1 MDDLEVSSTLQMP
14 LSLQVTKQLS
24 ADAGGSS
31 VDAGGGSVD
40 TELDEKEI
48 SDLPKKFNANYEI
61 V

>member
-1 MDDLEVSSTLQMP
+1 MP

-48 SDLPKKFNANYEI
+48 SDLPKKINEKLWDCMKVYETS
-61 V
+61 